1 MCFAQRQ
8 LGQVLFALGIQYQQ
22 SLTGRLQGGLGLPGL
37 RLIDLQAGTH
47 LVQTVLRAV
56 VALVELTDPVDLL
69 AGAQL
74 FGLGGGDLGLGLLN
88 QAQLLGAGGRQIF
101 GRRLI
106 EAQVGFGL
114 RDPGFVFAIIE
125 TGYQLARFDRLVVG
139 DQHFADIAGQ
149 LGADP
154 GHFTLQIGV
163 VGAFKIAAVK
173 IPVTGEQ
180 QTELRQY
187 HGCQQGNF
195 FVLTHF
201 CDS

>member
-1 MCFAQRQ
+1 M
-8 LGQVLFALGIQYQQ
+8 
-22 SLTGRLQGGLGLPGL
+22 
-37 RLIDLQAGTH
+37 
-47 LVQTVLRAV
+47 
-56 VALVELTDPVDLL
+56 
-69 AGAQL
+69 
-74 FGLGGGDLGLGLLN
+74 
-88 QAQLLGAGGRQIF
+88 LGAGGRQIF

-180 QTELRQY
+180 QTEQRQY